1 MIDRYALPE
10 LRDLFGERHRLNLW
24 LRIELL
30 AVEALRDE
38 GVVPEADYQRIRA
51 AAGEVDVE
59 RAREIERESQHDV
72 IAFLRSVTER
82 LGPEGRWLHYGLTSS
97 DVLDTASAV
106 VLRDA
111 AQIVERELARLVEVV
126 HRLALQYRDTP
137 MVGRSH
143 GIHAEPMT
151 FGFKVAGWYAEL
163 QRDAT
168 RLARARDGIA
178 VGSISGAVGT
188 HANVS
193 GGVEA
198 HVLSGLG
205 LAADPAPTQV
215 VSRDR
220 HAELLT
226 TLAIL
231 GGTLERM
238 AVELRHLQRTEVGE
252 AFEPFGSGQQGSS
265 AMPHKRNPI
274 LAERVTGLARLLR
287 ADALVGLE
295 NMALWH
301 ERDISHSSAERFV
314 FERATGVAA
323 YATRTMAD
331 ILDGLEVD
339 ADRMRANLEQLG
351 GMVYSEALLLAMVAR
366 GADRQAAYRLVQGA
380 AKRAWAGERSFHD
393 ALLDD
398 PAVGEW
404 LSADEIERAMDL
416 EHHLGGHRGHLP
428 CARPRRRRL
437 TSPCGAGEPW
447 PRRSWASSRIGRTCG
462 CPAPSR
468 GSPPSVGSRWSSRSF
483 SRRRRGS
490 SPSWARGSTPPV
502 SGRST
507 SCCSARRPWRSPS
520 CCSCWRRSAT
530 RCCSQPANDDV
541 HGVATS
547 SRCWCRT

>member
-1 MIDRYALPE
+1 VIDRYALPE
-10 LRDLFGERHRLNLW
+10 LRELFGEQRKLDLW

-30 AVEALRDE
+30 AVEALRDD
-38 GVVPEADYQRIRA
+38 GVVPEADWERIRTA
-51 AAGEVDVE
+51 AAEVDIE

-72 IAFLRSVTER
+72 IAFLRAVTER

-97 DVLDTASAV
+97 DVLDTATAV

-111 AQIVERELARLVEVV
+111 TAVVEGELARLVEVAR
-126 HRLALQYRDTP
+126 RLAIRHRGTP

-143 GIHAEPMT
+143 GIHAEPIT

-163 QRDAT
+163 RRDAE
-168 RLARARDGIA
+168 RLARAREGIG

-193 GGVEA
+193 AAVEE
-198 HVLSGLG
+198 HVLGGLG
-205 LAADPAPTQV
+205 LTADPAPTQV

-231 GGTLERM
+231 GGTLERV
-238 AVELRHLQRTEVGE
+238 AIEIRHLQRTEVGE

-274 LAERVTGLARLLR
+274 LAERVTGMARLLR

-314 FERATGVAA
+314 FERAIGVAA
-323 YATRTMAD
+323 YATRTLAD

-339 ADRMRANLEQLG
+339 ADRMRANLDQLG
-351 GMVYSEALLLAMVAR
+351 GMVYSEALLLAMVAK

-380 AKRAWAGERSFHD
+380 AKQAWSGASTFRD
-393 ALLDD
+393 ALVGDA
-398 PAVGEW
+398 AVAEW
-404 LSADEIERAMDL
+404 LTPDEIERAMDL
-416 EHHLGGHRGHLP
+416 EHHL
-428 CARPRRRRL
+428 
-437 TSPCGAGEPW
+437 AGVEVTF
-447 PRRSWASSRIGRTCG
+447 RALGLDAEG
-462 CPAPSR
+462 
-468 GSPPSVGSRWSSRSF
+468 
-483 SRRRRGS
+483 
-490 SPSWARGSTPPV
+490 
-502 SGRST
+502 
-507 SCCSARRPWRSPS
+507 
-520 CCSCWRRSAT
+520 
-530 RCCSQPANDDV
+530 
-541 HGVATS
+541 
-547 SRCWCRT
+547 

>member
-10 LRDLFGERHRLNLW
+10 LRELFGEQRKLDLW

-30 AVEALRDE
+30 VVEALRDE
-38 GVVPEADYQRIRA
+38 GVVPDADWERIRA
-51 AAGEVDVE
+51 AAAEVDVE

-97 DVLDTASAV
+97 DVLDTATAV

-111 AQIVERELARLVEVV
+111 TAVVEGELARLVEVAR
-126 HRLALQYRDTP
+126 RLAIQHRGTP

-143 GIHAEPMT
+143 GIHAEPIT

-163 QRDAT
+163 RRDVE
-168 RLARARDGIA
+168 RLARAREGIA

-193 GGVEA
+193 AAVEA
-198 HVLSGLG
+198 HVLDGLG
-205 LAADPAPTQV
+205 LVADPAPTQV

-226 TLAIL
+226 ALAIL
-231 GGTLERM
+231 GGTLERV
-238 AVELRHLQRTEVGE
+238 AVEIRHLQRTEVGE

-274 LAERVTGLARLLR
+274 LAERVTGMARLLR

-314 FERATGVAA
+314 FERAIGVAA
-323 YATRTMAD
+323 YATGTLAD

-339 ADRMRANLEQLG
+339 ADRMRANLDQLG
-351 GMVYSEALLLAMVAR
+351 GMVYSEALLLAMVAK

-380 AKRAWAGERSFHD
+380 AKQAWSGASTFRD
-393 ALLDD
+393 ALLADQ
-398 PAVGEW
+398 AVAEW
-404 LSADEIERAMDL
+404 LTTDEIERAMDL
-416 EHHLGGHRGHLP
+416 EHHL
-428 CARPRRRRL
+428 
-437 TSPCGAGEPW
+437 AG
-447 PRRSWASSRIGRTCG
+447 I
-462 CPAPSR
+462 
-468 GSPPSVGSRWSSRSF
+468 
-483 SRRRRGS
+483 
-490 SPSWARGSTPPV
+490 
-502 SGRST
+502 
-507 SCCSARRPWRSPS
+507 
-520 CCSCWRRSAT
+520 
-530 RCCSQPANDDV
+530 DV
-541 HGVATS
+541 TFRALGLDTE
-547 SRCWCRT
+547 R

>member
-10 LRDLFGERHRLNLW
+10 LRELFGERHKLDLW

-30 AVEALRDE
+30 AVEALRDA
-38 GVVPEADYQRIRA
+38 GVVPEDDWQRIHA
-51 AAGEVDVE
+51 AAREVDPD

-97 DVLDTASAV
+97 DVLDTATAV

-111 AQIVERELARLVEVV
+111 TRVVEREVERLTEVV

-143 GIHAEPMT
+143 GIHAEPIT

-163 QRDAT
+163 QRDAE
-168 RLARARDGIA
+168 RLARARDVVA

-193 GGVEA
+193 GDVER
-198 HVLSGLG
+198 HVLDGLG
-205 LAADPAPTQV
+205 LEADPAPTQV

-226 TLAIL
+226 ALAIL
-231 GGTLERM
+231 GGTLERI
-238 AVELRHLQRTEVGE
+238 AVEIRHLQRTEVGE

-265 AMPHKRNPI
+265 AMPHKRNPV
-274 LAERVTGLARLLR
+274 LAERVSGMARLLR

-314 FERATGVAA
+314 FERALGVAA
-323 YATRTMAD
+323 YATRTMGD

-339 ADRMRANLEQLG
+339 ADRMRANLDLLD
-351 GMVYSEALLLAMVAR
+351 GMVYSEALLLAMIGKGAAR
-366 GADRQAAYRLVQGA
+366 QDAYRLVQGA
-380 AKRAWAGERSFHD
+380 AKRAWSGEATFRE
-393 ALLDD
+393 ALHADRD
-398 PAVGEW
+398 IGAW
-404 LSADEIERAMDL
+404 LTPDEIDGAMDL
-416 EHHLGGHRGHLP
+416 EHHL
-428 CARPRRRRL
+428 
-437 TSPCGAGEPW
+437 AGIAVTY
-447 PRRSWASSRIGRTCG
+447 RALGLDADR
-462 CPAPSR
+462 
-468 GSPPSVGSRWSSRSF
+468 
-483 SRRRRGS
+483 
-490 SPSWARGSTPPV
+490 
-502 SGRST
+502 
-507 SCCSARRPWRSPS
+507 
-520 CCSCWRRSAT
+520 
-530 RCCSQPANDDV
+530 
-541 HGVATS
+541 
-547 SRCWCRT
+547 